1 MLLQDKQL
9 PMLVSTFW
17 SIIQKCSQ
25 ANEEG
30 AAGVVLDVKRSSHKK
45 VSVFL
50 DVMASSSDNKDH
62 PPLLC
67 LQSINGVASVV
78 AVQRVHDWL
87 RGRSNNPYQSNSVIK

>member
-1 MLLQDKQL
+1 M

-25 ANEEG
+25 ATEEG
-30 AAGVVLDVKRSSHKK
+30 VGALDVKRSSHKK

-50 DVMASSSDNKDH
+50 DVMALSHDDH

-67 LQSINGVASVV
+67 LQCTNGVASVV
-78 AVQRVHDWL
+78 AVQRAHDWL
-87 RGRSNNPYQSNSVIK
+87 RGRSQSSNPVKFTSQISLSNNLMFV